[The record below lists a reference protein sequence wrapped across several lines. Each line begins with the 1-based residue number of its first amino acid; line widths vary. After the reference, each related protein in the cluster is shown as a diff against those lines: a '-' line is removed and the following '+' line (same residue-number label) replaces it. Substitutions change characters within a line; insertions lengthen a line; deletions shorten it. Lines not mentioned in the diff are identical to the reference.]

1 MNFNLRKIKISDWE
15 ILFNWRNDD
24 NTRYWFF
31 NESVVDKESHI
42 KYIKNII
49 NSNHK
54 EIYILFINDEPAG
67 TINSNYNSSDD
78 TYTLGYSIDN
88 KFRKKGLSI
97 IMMKLFLYDKQ
108 GTFICKIK
116 ETNIPSIKMVE
127 RVGYVKELLSIEPAN
142 ILTYKLIK

>member
-54 EIYILFINDEPAG
+54 EIYILFIMSPPVLL
-67 TINSNYNSSDD
+67 IV
-78 TYTLGYSIDN
+78 
-88 KFRKKGLSI
+88 I
-97 IMMKLFLYDKQ
+97 I
-108 GTFICKIK
+108 
-116 ETNIPSIKMVE
+116 
-127 RVGYVKELLSIEPAN
+127 
-142 ILTYKLIK
+142 ILVMIHIH